1 METRQCNK
9 SGLNVKLSWPSRNQ
23 NGKFDDPETG
33 TAIDLRA
40 FPIEYA
46 WTLKR
51 CLF

>member
-1 METRQCNK
+1 MEIRQCNK
-9 SGLNVKLSWPSRNQ
+9 SSLSVKLSWPSRNQ

-46 WTLKR
+46 
-51 CLF
+51 